1 MLKPCGRCGKQFEA
15 KRSTAKYCGSTCRSQ
30 ASLIRGEGGE
40 VVPLNIVPAAT
51 PPDAS
56 ETGLIAVTR
65 DALTMAKVID
75 TVPGQSALILAARIT
90 AGQDTGS
97 AMSSMV
103 KQLAAS
109 VSEAL
114 ALQKSK
120 SWLDKVQEERDRVLR
135 SVGTA

>member
-40 VVPLNIVPAAT
+40 VVPLNIVPPAT
-51 PPDAS
+51 STDAES
-56 ETGLIAVTR
+56 GLVAITRET
-65 DALTMAKVID
+65 LTAAKVVD
-75 TVPGQSALILAARIT
+75 TVPGQSALILAARIM

-109 VSEAL
+109 TAEAL